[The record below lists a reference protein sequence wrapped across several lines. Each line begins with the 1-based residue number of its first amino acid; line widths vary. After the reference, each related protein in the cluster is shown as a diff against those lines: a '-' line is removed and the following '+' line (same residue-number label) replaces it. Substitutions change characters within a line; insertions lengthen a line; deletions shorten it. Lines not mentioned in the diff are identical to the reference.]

1 MPSVDVVIVGGG
13 IGGSALAASLASGG
27 LEVELLERT
36 TNFEDRVRGEWMAPW
51 GVAEAKK
58 LGLYDLLIEK
68 GGHHLSRHVGY
79 DELVRPEDA
88 EANALPIGMLHPESP
103 GPLCLEH
110 VTMQQTLI
118 ENASRA
124 GATVRRGVTGVAMT
138 AGAQP
143 TVRFEH
149 EGERFEVDC
158 RLVVGADG
166 RASVVRRTLGIE
178 LHEAP
183 VDHLIAG
190 LLIEGA
196 DGWPDDTQ
204 AMGKSGDINY
214 LIFPQGKG
222 KVRLY
227 ADYDVAER
235 GRFAGA
241 EGAAKL
247 LAAFD
252 MKCVPRSQ
260 AIAAA
265 RPIGPCRSYP
275 SQDAW
280 TEQPYAQGG
289 ILIGDAAGYNDPILG
304 QGLSITLR
312 DARIVR
318 DLLLGST
325 DWSESALTPYAEE
338 RSERLRRLRFVAE
351 CITQLFARFDAEAIT
366 RRTRAITRMRENPE
380 LFPAVAAAAY
390 LGPDVCDPASFTPT
404 FKARLFDA

>member
-1 MPSVDVVIVGGG
+1 
-13 IGGSALAASLASGG
+13 
-27 LEVELLERT
+27 
-36 TNFEDRVRGEWMAPW
+36 
-51 GVAEAKK
+51 
-58 LGLYDLLIEK
+58 
-68 GGHHLSRHVGY
+68 
-79 DELVRPEDA
+79 
-88 EANALPIGMLHPESP
+88 
-103 GPLCLEH
+103 
-110 VTMQQTLI
+110 MQQALI
-118 ENASRA
+118 ENAARA
-124 GATVRRGVTGVAMT
+124 GATVRRGVTGVTVT
-138 AGAQP
+138 AGPRPA
-143 TVRFEH
+143 VRFEH
-149 EGERFEVDC
+149 EGKQFDVQC

-166 RASVVRRTLGIE
+166 RASGVRRTLGIQ
-178 LHEAP
+178 LHESP

-196 DGWPDDTQ
+196 DGWPEDTQ
-204 AMGKSGDINY
+204 AMGKAGDINY
-214 LIFPQGKG
+214 LIFPQGGG

-241 EGAAKL
+241 AGAAKL

-252 MKCVPRSQ
+252 MECVPRSQ
-260 AIAAA
+260 AIAGA

-280 TEQPYAQGG
+280 TERPFAQGG

-312 DARIVR
+312 DVRIVR
-318 DLLLGST
+318 DLLLASD
-325 DWSESALTPYAEE
+325 DWSESALAPYAEE

-351 CITQLFARFDAEAIT
+351 CVTQLFARFDDEGIT

-390 LGPDVCDPASFTPT
+390 VGPDLCDPAGFTPA
-404 FKARLFDA
+404 FKAELFDA